1 MTPEL
6 AQLLDGPVAE
16 RFGRP
21 KLNGRDLVIYNT
33 KEFMTEGP
41 RSLHVQT
48 GDVAAALWLA
58 HLIGVFGEKRWA
70 FAPMFRDINTG
81 GGPAVWHVEIDTLT
95 SVCETCCR
103 KPDLL
108 EALARAMMAI
118 PG

>member
-6 AQLLDGPVAE
+6 AQLLDGAVAA

-21 KLNGRDLVIYNT
+21 NLYEERVRENIY
-33 KEFMTEGP
+33 KCQRPEI
-41 RSLHVQT
+41 
-48 GDVAAALWLA
+48 AAALWLA
-58 HLIGVFGEKRWA
+58 HLIGVCGEKRWA

-81 GGPAVWHVEIDTLT
+81 GGPAVWHVEIDTPT